1 VLSPGRA
8 RQGVDRQDAG
18 IYTLD
23 QFLNLE
29 SGGRVRLKLRQFLL
43 TATLVTPLV
52 FAIAT
57 APPLVEETR
66 AQGATHFLGPNFPAQ
81 ITGSS
86 NVVPQR
92 TNGTTITVPTPW
104 DCGLTGNNVFTLSNR
119 DGLGRFQTASRNNG
133 AHAQTITAGG
143 FVNGSP
149 RTFSID
155 DRVGGSISSAATV
168 NLTDNNGDGV
178 ADSVVVTGSVNTAF
192 SLVFS
197 PSADAVSIP
206 WSQASVL
213 GIDDSTSCAG
223 PLPQVWIPL
232 ADTNGDGRG
241 DAVIFDLDGNGV
253 ADPDILPGPAV
264 APPSVPAMGPAARL
278 ILLTLISLVGAW
290 FLSRRPHREFGT
302 PAV

>member
-1 VLSPGRA
+1 MR
-8 RQGVDRQDAG
+8 D
-18 IYTLD
+18 
-23 QFLNLE
+23 
-29 SGGRVRLKLRQFLL
+29 SGGRVKLKVRQFLL
-43 TATLVTPLV
+43 TAMLGAPLV

-57 APPLVEETR
+57 APPIVAETR
-66 AQGATHFLGPNFPAQ
+66 AQGAMHLLGPNFPVE

-92 TNGTTITVPTPW
+92 TSGSTITVPTPW
-104 DCGLTGNNVFTLSNR
+104 DCGLTGNNVITLSNP
-119 DGLGRFQTASRNNG
+119 DGSGRFQTASRNG
-133 AHAQTITAGG
+133 A
-143 FVNGSP
+143 P
-149 RTFSID
+149 RNFSID
-155 DRVGGSISSAATV
+155 DRVGGSISGAATV

-178 ADSVVVTGSVNTAF
+178 VDSVLVTGSVNTSF

-197 PSADAVSIP
+197 PGGDAVSIP

-213 GIDDSTSCAG
+213 GIDDSRSCAG
-223 PLPQVWIPL
+223 AVPQVWLPL

-264 APPSVPAMGPAARL
+264 TPPSVPAMGPAARL

-290 FLSRRPHREFGT
+290 FLSRRPHRPLGT
-302 PAV
+302 PAT